1 MKNKTA
7 TNSMK
12 FNKFS
17 SIALL
22 DGLDTF
28 LNLSIVTYLSI
39 FFFKEFDNRVS
50 ILLSTSVVL
59 LSFFSRNSLLCLIE
73 KVFTKS
79 KRASFYVF

>member
-1 MKNKTA
+1 MKIKTA
-7 TNSMK
+7 NSMK

-39 FFFKEFDNRVS
+39 FFFKELDNR
-50 ILLSTSVVL
+50 
-59 LSFFSRNSLLCLIE
+59 FRF
-73 KVFTKS
+73 
-79 KRASFYVF
+79 

>member
-39 FFFKEFDNRVS
+39 FFFKEFDK
-50 ILLSTSVVL
+50 
-59 LSFFSRNSLLCLIE
+59 SLLLFLL
-73 KVFTKS
+73 VMFLKS
-79 KRASFYVF
+79 Y

>member
-39 FFFKEFDNRVS
+39 FSKNLIIEFRY
-50 ILLSTSVVL
+50 
-59 LSFFSRNSLLCLIE
+59 
-73 KVFTKS
+73 
-79 KRASFYVF
+79 FYQHPLYC

>member
-39 FFFKEFDNRVS
+39 FFSKNLIIEFRY
-50 ILLSTSVVL
+50 
-59 LSFFSRNSLLCLIE
+59 
-73 KVFTKS
+73 
-79 KRASFYVF
+79 FYQHPLYC